1 MHSSLNYQPSAPV
14 KIKPKV
20 EILTWKVVQHN
31 GARQWGRVDTW
42 LYLVIGLIDYDRNF
56 QRDRIHRI
64 GGTYRTSKT
73 VCK

>member
-20 EILTWKVVQHN
+20 EILTWKVVQNN
-31 GARQWGRVDTW
+31 GVESILGCI
-42 LYLVIGLIDYDRNF
+42 LLLVWSTMIEII
-56 QRDRIHRI
+56 QRGRIHWI

-73 VCK
+73 VWK